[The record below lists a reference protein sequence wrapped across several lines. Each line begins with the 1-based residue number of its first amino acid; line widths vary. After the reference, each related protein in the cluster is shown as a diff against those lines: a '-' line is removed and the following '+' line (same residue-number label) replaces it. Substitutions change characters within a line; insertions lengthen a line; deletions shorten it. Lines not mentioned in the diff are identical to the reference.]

1 MKSSPT
7 ILLIILV
14 VLISNGCKT
23 DTDLGKTYESY
34 KFFNLER
41 AGWKSMSISQSFSNI
56 SYTATLVPIQYYMV
70 KNEGPEDPYRIDS
83 MYQAHKTQRVI
94 EMEFR
99 HESKDDLF
107 KSQYSNLDYE
117 SAVKYM
123 AFSIEKD
130 FMAVTRSGDS
140 INCSGVTF
148 ERNFKLAPFKRLLL
162 HFGNIPENEQL
173 QLVYQDGLFGNGII
187 KFKFKE
193 TPLKL

>member
-7 ILLIILV
+7 ILLTILV
-14 VLISNGCKT
+14 LLIPCGCKT
-23 DTDLGKTYESY
+23 DKDLGETHESY

-41 AGWKSMSISQSFSNI
+41 AGWKSMSISQNVSNI

-70 KNEGPEDPYRIDS
+70 KNEGLENPSRIDS
-83 MYQAHKTQRVI
+83 MYQAHKTERII

-99 HESKDDLF
+99 HKSRDDLL

-123 AFSIEKD
+123 AFSMEKD

-173 QLVYQDGLFGNGII
+173 QLVYQDELFGNGII
-187 KFKFKE
+187 KFKFKG